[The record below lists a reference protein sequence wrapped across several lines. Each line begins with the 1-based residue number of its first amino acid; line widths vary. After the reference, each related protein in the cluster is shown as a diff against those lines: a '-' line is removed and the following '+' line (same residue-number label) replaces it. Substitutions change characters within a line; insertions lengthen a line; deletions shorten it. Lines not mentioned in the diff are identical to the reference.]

1 MRKIFK
7 KIVRIILITL
17 ACLVCMLV
25 LLFLIAGS
33 SIEEGF
39 IRDLIE
45 KNLSGTL
52 NMTVSVEELHTNVLS
67 HLEIRNIRIDD
78 PSLPEM
84 SSLSIA
90 SIKVQYN
97 IFGLLSNKLSIS
109 DILIQGLDVN
119 LIRDKEGNFLL
130 PEFASEK
137 EPAKKPMQIAIGN
150 IEITESSISY
160 DDQAIPLETK
170 LQGFMLTI
178 HNDEAINKYN
188 FLMQFLT
195 GEIVHD
201 EQTYDIDKFL
211 MEGSYEEEFLE
222 VSNVSLSSKGI
233 SCSGKATAHFTESDT
248 TFQAHLTIEGDPSQ
262 YLNIFGEQLP
272 ARLKP
277 HIQSVVAEI
286 SLDGS
291 PAQPNIVA
299 KVHIPT
305 IQAEEILLNNTMLE
319 VSMQNDTLLIHDFST
334 ELFKGSLKAKG
345 FISLD
350 SIGIYDIETSFA
362 QINISSFWEFLYLT
376 DSQYAGRING
386 AVSASGSLSALL
398 QSTVQ
403 GSIKSDN
410 FKFKDKKINDLK
422 TSFSYC
428 NDQGEFTL
436 TQGTSSISAQVAI
449 QDSILSGK
457 ATIDIQEIEYLAGL
471 FNLLEAK
478 GKLYADADF
487 TVRLS
492 KSEPNLHAQL
502 TYPTLT
508 IGELALQNGNVDVFF
523 NKDSLYIKTIYTEI
537 FDGSFSSQG
546 WIVLDST
553 ESYHVDLDISNIDF
567 AQLWEFLYDNDSP
580 YKGSLTGTVSS
591 SGVLSS
597 ILSSQ
602 FSGKVQLEKITFKE
616 KNINPLD
623 CTFSYK
629 AGDAALHVVQGA
641 SSIESQFILRDSK
654 IEGSAAIHIN
664 NIEYLAGL
672 FNLLEAKG
680 KLYADADFT
689 GELSNPEIHA
699 KVKGSGLSYKQFP
712 VDSLYAEIQYAD
724 SSLLIKSSSFTGK
737 IESLAPLTTAFMSEE
752 VLGQAQ
758 YRGSISG
765 TLEDFSGN
773 FSLHA
778 DSVKYQNFFVPSFV
792 LECTAKNSDISV
804 NTLHIDTEKVRCE
817 AKGSFS
823 LSERSGNISIDFK
836 KNDKHIKD
844 HLGSIE
850 SSFSIAEDISLKAN
864 LKGLSLE
871 MLGAFSDSLAGIQG
885 SVSGNVSFEG
895 TTEKPTGSIFLT
907 IDKPA
912 YKDLFIDN
920 ISLQGNLTP
929 SEIILSSGVVQL
941 FKNEIRIRGKLEL
954 DESKGGLA
962 VSPQSTLQGE
972 ITLSEVQLSD
982 FAREFLDAIQVKGT
996 LTSTVQVSGT
1006 LAAPSVN
1013 GSLRIKNGFLQLDK
1027 HKSPIENLDAVMI
1040 FSDSIMNINECT
1052 GLYEGKTFSLTG
1064 SISESDWSSFS
1075 PDIALSING
1084 MQAVCLKGT
1093 FQQEDL
1099 DIHISLDDFDIAFIE
1114 TLTPAIMN
1122 AQGSVNASVNIQG
1135 TMSTPRFRGWV
1146 KADNIDI
1153 LPTDIHV
1160 PLSKCSLDIYVTDEQ
1175 VTLQKFQCM
1184 FDQGSIRSS
1193 GYVEYSNGT
1202 IKDIAFHFE
1211 AENIALTESK
1221 KYQFNVKSC
1230 TLDYSQQKNG
1240 YLIEGSVVMGKT
1252 KYLEDVQISKMLDSM
1267 SKPKILRK
1275 SSQLMM
1281 QTKLNVRISD
1291 SKDIWIDNN
1300 LARIRLKA
1308 DVGVIGTL
1316 AQPNLTGRVEITEG
1330 YIIYLDRKFEITRG
1344 IFDFT
1349 DPNMINPI
1357 LDIQAETDI
1366 KNYEQPNAEPYHIIF
1381 AVTGP
1386 ADKATITLQSIP
1398 TLDEANILSLLTFGT
1413 TREQIFSQTPDK
1425 YNTSLKDIL
1434 LERAEQYSSQKIS
1447 GYIAGKMANIFNLD
1461 DVSIEGN
1468 LFNFSD
1474 SWGPHLVASKQLS
1487 KLMKVTY
1494 STRVGYL
1501 NEQSIKL
1508 DYKLSDHFYLR
1519 GQADQEGNAGI
1530 DMIYRV
1536 NFK

>member
-33 SIEEGF
+33 SIGEGF

-150 IEITESSISY
+150 IKITESSISY
-160 DDQAIPLETK
+160 DDQAIPLEIK

-211 MEGSYEEEFLE
+211 VEGSYEEEFLE
-222 VSNVSLSSKGI
+222 VSNVSFSSKGI

-398 QSTVQ
+398 QSKVQ

-487 TVRLS
+487 TGR
-492 KSEPNLHAQL
+492 
-502 TYPTLT
+502 
-508 IGELALQNGNVDVFF
+508 
-523 NKDSLYIKTIYTEI
+523 
-537 FDGSFSSQG
+537 
-546 WIVLDST
+546 
-553 ESYHVDLDISNIDF
+553 
-567 AQLWEFLYDNDSP
+567 
-580 YKGSLTGTVSS
+580 
-591 SGVLSS
+591 
-597 ILSSQ
+597 
-602 FSGKVQLEKITFKE
+602 
-616 KNINPLD
+616 
-623 CTFSYK
+623 
-629 AGDAALHVVQGA
+629 
-641 SSIESQFILRDSK
+641 
-654 IEGSAAIHIN
+654 
-664 NIEYLAGL
+664 
-672 FNLLEAKG
+672 
-680 KLYADADFT
+680 
-689 GELSNPEIHA
+689 LSNPEIHA
-699 KVKGSGLSYKQFP
+699 KVKGIGLSYRQFP

-1160 PLSKCSLDIYVTDEQ
+1160 PLSKCSLNIYVTDEQ

-1316 AQPNLTGRVEITEG
+1316 AQPNLTGRIETTEG
-1330 YIIYLDRKFEITRG
+1330 YIVYLDRKFEITRG
-1344 IFDFT
+1344 IIDFT
-1349 DPNMINPI
+1349 DPNVINPI

-1398 TLDEANILSLLTFGT
+1398 ALDEANILSLLTFGT

-1447 GYIAGKMANIFNLD
+1447 GFVAGKISNIFDLD

-1468 LFNFSD
+1468 LFNFGD
-1474 SWGPHLVASKQLS
+1474 SWGPQLVASKQLS

-1508 DYKLSDHFYLR
+1508 DYKLSDHFYLQ

>member
-33 SIEEGF
+33 SIGEGF

-150 IEITESSISY
+150 IKITESSISY

-211 MEGSYEEEFLE
+211 VEGSYEEEFLE
-222 VSNVSLSSKGI
+222 VSNVSFSSKGI

-398 QSTVQ
+398 QSKVQ

-487 TVRLS
+487 TGR
-492 KSEPNLHAQL
+492 
-502 TYPTLT
+502 
-508 IGELALQNGNVDVFF
+508 
-523 NKDSLYIKTIYTEI
+523 
-537 FDGSFSSQG
+537 
-546 WIVLDST
+546 
-553 ESYHVDLDISNIDF
+553 
-567 AQLWEFLYDNDSP
+567 
-580 YKGSLTGTVSS
+580 
-591 SGVLSS
+591 
-597 ILSSQ
+597 
-602 FSGKVQLEKITFKE
+602 
-616 KNINPLD
+616 
-623 CTFSYK
+623 
-629 AGDAALHVVQGA
+629 
-641 SSIESQFILRDSK
+641 
-654 IEGSAAIHIN
+654 
-664 NIEYLAGL
+664 
-672 FNLLEAKG
+672 
-680 KLYADADFT
+680 
-689 GELSNPEIHA
+689 LSNPEIHA
-699 KVKGSGLSYKQFP
+699 KVKGIGLSYRQFP

-1160 PLSKCSLDIYVTDEQ
+1160 PLSKCSLNIYVTDEQ

-1316 AQPNLTGRVEITEG
+1316 AQPNLTGRIETTEG
-1330 YIIYLDRKFEITRG
+1330 YIVYLDRKFEITRG
-1344 IFDFT
+1344 IIDFT
-1349 DPNMINPI
+1349 DPNVINPI

-1398 TLDEANILSLLTFGT
+1398 ALDEANIFSLLTFGT

-1447 GYIAGKMANIFNLD
+1447 GFVAGKISNIFDLD

-1468 LFNFSD
+1468 LFNFGD
-1474 SWGPHLVASKQLS
+1474 SWGPQLVASKQLS
-1487 KLMKVTY
+1487 ERMKVTY

-1508 DYKLSDHFYLR
+1508 DYKLSDHFYLQ

>member
-1 MRKIFK
+1 
-7 KIVRIILITL
+7 
-17 ACLVCMLV
+17 
-25 LLFLIAGS
+25 
-33 SIEEGF
+33 
-39 IRDLIE
+39 
-45 KNLSGTL
+45 
-52 NMTVSVEELHTNVLS
+52 
-67 HLEIRNIRIDD
+67 
-78 PSLPEM
+78 
-84 SSLSIA
+84 
-90 SIKVQYN
+90 
-97 IFGLLSNKLSIS
+97 
-109 DILIQGLDVN
+109 
-119 LIRDKEGNFLL
+119 
-130 PEFASEK
+130 
-137 EPAKKPMQIAIGN
+137 
-150 IEITESSISY
+150 
-160 DDQAIPLETK
+160 
-170 LQGFMLTI
+170 
-178 HNDEAINKYN
+178 
-188 FLMQFLT
+188 
-195 GEIVHD
+195 
-201 EQTYDIDKFL
+201 
-211 MEGSYEEEFLE
+211 
-222 VSNVSLSSKGI
+222 
-233 SCSGKATAHFTESDT
+233 
-248 TFQAHLTIEGDPSQ
+248 
-262 YLNIFGEQLP
+262 
-272 ARLKP
+272 
-277 HIQSVVAEI
+277 
-286 SLDGS
+286 
-291 PAQPNIVA
+291 
-299 KVHIPT
+299 
-305 IQAEEILLNNTMLE
+305 
-319 VSMQNDTLLIHDFST
+319 
-334 ELFKGSLKAKG
+334 
-345 FISLD
+345 
-350 SIGIYDIETSFA
+350 
-362 QINISSFWEFLYLT
+362 
-376 DSQYAGRING
+376 
-386 AVSASGSLSALL
+386 
-398 QSTVQ
+398 
-403 GSIKSDN
+403 
-410 FKFKDKKINDLK
+410 
-422 TSFSYC
+422 
-428 NDQGEFTL
+428 
-436 TQGTSSISAQVAI
+436 
-449 QDSILSGK
+449 
-457 ATIDIQEIEYLAGL
+457 
-471 FNLLEAK
+471 
-478 GKLYADADF
+478 
-487 TVRLS
+487 
-492 KSEPNLHAQL
+492 
-502 TYPTLT
+502 
-508 IGELALQNGNVDVFF
+508 
-523 NKDSLYIKTIYTEI
+523 
-537 FDGSFSSQG
+537 
-546 WIVLDST
+546 
-553 ESYHVDLDISNIDF
+553 
-567 AQLWEFLYDNDSP
+567 
-580 YKGSLTGTVSS
+580 
-591 SGVLSS
+591 
-597 ILSSQ
+597 
-602 FSGKVQLEKITFKE
+602 
-616 KNINPLD
+616 
-623 CTFSYK
+623 
-629 AGDAALHVVQGA
+629 
-641 SSIESQFILRDSK
+641 
-654 IEGSAAIHIN
+654 
-664 NIEYLAGL
+664 EYLAGL

-689 GELSNPEIHA
+689 GRLSNPEIHA
-699 KVKGSGLSYKQFP
+699 KVKGIGLSYRQFP
-712 VDSLYAEIQYAD
+712 VDSLYAEIQYAY

-758 YRGSISG
+758 YIGSISG
-765 TLEDFSGN
+765 TLEHFSGN

-871 MLGAFSDSLAGIQG
+871 MLGAFSDSLTGIQG

-954 DESKGGLA
+954 DESKGGFA

-1075 PDIALSING
+1075 PDIALTING

-1099 DIHISLDDFDIAFIE
+1099 DIHISLDDFDITFIE

-1160 PLSKCSLDIYVTDEQ
+1160 PLSKCSLNIYVTDEQ

-1316 AQPNLTGRVEITEG
+1316 AQPNLTGRIETTEG
-1330 YIIYLDRKFEITRG
+1330 YIVYLDRKFEITRG
-1344 IFDFT
+1344 IIDFT
-1349 DPNMINPI
+1349 DPNVINPI

-1398 TLDEANILSLLTFGT
+1398 ALDEANIFSLLTFGT

-1447 GYIAGKMANIFNLD
+1447 GFVAGKISNIFDLD

-1468 LFNFSD
+1468 LFNFGD
-1474 SWGPHLVASKQLS
+1474 SWGPQLVASKQLS

-1508 DYKLSDHFYLR
+1508 DYKLSDHFYLQ

>member
-33 SIEEGF
+33 SIGEGF

-150 IEITESSISY
+150 IKITESSISY
-160 DDQAIPLETK
+160 DDQAIPLEIK

-211 MEGSYEEEFLE
+211 VEGSYEEEFLE
-222 VSNVSLSSKGI
+222 VSNVSFSSKGI

-398 QSTVQ
+398 QSKVQ

-487 TVRLS
+487 TGR
-492 KSEPNLHAQL
+492 
-502 TYPTLT
+502 
-508 IGELALQNGNVDVFF
+508 
-523 NKDSLYIKTIYTEI
+523 
-537 FDGSFSSQG
+537 
-546 WIVLDST
+546 
-553 ESYHVDLDISNIDF
+553 
-567 AQLWEFLYDNDSP
+567 
-580 YKGSLTGTVSS
+580 
-591 SGVLSS
+591 
-597 ILSSQ
+597 
-602 FSGKVQLEKITFKE
+602 
-616 KNINPLD
+616 
-623 CTFSYK
+623 
-629 AGDAALHVVQGA
+629 
-641 SSIESQFILRDSK
+641 
-654 IEGSAAIHIN
+654 
-664 NIEYLAGL
+664 
-672 FNLLEAKG
+672 
-680 KLYADADFT
+680 
-689 GELSNPEIHA
+689 LSNPEIHA
-699 KVKGSGLSYKQFP
+699 KVKGIGLSYRQFP

-1160 PLSKCSLDIYVTDEQ
+1160 PLSKCSLNIYVTDEQ

-1316 AQPNLTGRVEITEG
+1316 AQPNLTGRIETTEG
-1330 YIIYLDRKFEITRG
+1330 YIVYLDRKFEITRG
-1344 IFDFT
+1344 IIDFT
-1349 DPNMINPI
+1349 DPNVINPI

-1398 TLDEANILSLLTFGT
+1398 ALDEANIFSLLTFGT

-1447 GYIAGKMANIFNLD
+1447 GFVAGKISNIFDLD

-1468 LFNFSD
+1468 LFNFGD
-1474 SWGPHLVASKQLS
+1474 SWGPQLVASKQLS

-1508 DYKLSDHFYLR
+1508 DYKLSDHFYLQ